1 MAFASGAPEA
11 FPAPKVRPARP
22 HRHGLAWWIEREN
35 AVWLVRRPAKG
46 LLGGMAAL
54 PGPIWGDAPP
64 EIPALAT
71 VSHGFTHFTLDL
83 HLIPRPSPPPGD
95 GWWQPLDRIADAGLP
110 TLYAR
115 AVEAMIARRH
125 ALAA

>member
-1 MAFASGAPEA
+1 M
-11 FPAPKVRPARP
+11 
-22 HRHGLAWWIEREN
+22 
-35 AVWLVRRPAKG
+35 WLVRRPAKG

-83 HLIPRPSPPPGD
+83 HLVPRPAPPAGD